1 LIAPL
6 VIVLALALS
15 GEAPP
20 EDPEPPL
27 LEPAAAASV
36 AAVADADPALAASA
50 TPEPVPATTV
60 APAPPPAPVA
70 PPPRPSLGGWRHA
83 FAVGGQVNWLV
94 SNEDSRYQFRSASFG
109 YHGSVGA
116 RGAFLDLAYLV
127 PLQARQDGAT
137 YTTGDY
143 YRTRAG
149 LDLLVGFNWR
159 WALPRDLEAEAGP
172 GLHAT
177 VIYLPGKDN
186 YRDFTASP
194 LGLGASGTFSWR
206 TGKRWLSRAVT
217 LGGSLA
223 AAWDFTDPA
232 HAGDLAH
239 GWTIRFALTVGLGGR
254 T

>member
-1 LIAPL
+1 MIAPF
-6 VIVLALALS
+6 VLALAL
-15 GEAPP
+15 GAA
-20 EDPEPPL
+20 EPVTPTL
-27 LEPAAAASV
+27 DPAAAASV
-36 AAVADADPALAASA
+36 ASPAEVDPTLAGSAAPEPALATSV
-50 TPEPVPATTV
+50 TPT
-60 APAPPPAPVA
+60 PPPN
-70 PPPRPSLGGWRHA
+70 PPAAGPSLGGWRHA
-83 FAVGGQVNWLV
+83 FAVGAQVNWLI
-94 SNEDSRYQFRSASFG
+94 SNEDSQYQFRSASFG

-137 YTTGDY
+137 YSTADY

-149 LDLLVGFNWR
+149 LDLLLGFNLR
-159 WALPRDLEAEAGP
+159 WALPRDLEVEAGP
-172 GLHAT
+172 GVHGT
-177 VIYLPGKDN
+177 FIYLPGKEG
-186 YRDFTASP
+186 YREFTASP
-194 LGLGASGTFSWR
+194 LGLGASGTCSWR

-239 GWTIRFALTVGLGGR
+239 GWTLRLALTVGLGGR

>member
-1 LIAPL
+1 VIAAL
-6 VIVLALALS
+6 VVAVALS
-15 GEAPP
+15 AGAEPDTPAPATVAPAEA
-20 EDPEPPL
+20 
-27 LEPAAAASV
+27 AR
-36 AAVADADPALAASA
+36 ADPATVASVDPAFAGSA
-50 TPEPVPATTV
+50 TPEVDPATTAAA
-60 APAPPPAPVA
+60 APAPLS

-83 FAVGGQVNWLV
+83 FAVGAQVNGLT
-94 SNEDSRYQFRSASFG
+94 SKEDSTYQFRCASFG
-109 YHGSVGA
+109 YHGSIGA

-159 WALPRDLEAEAGP
+159 WALPRDLEVEAGP

-194 LGLGASGTFSWR
+194 FGLGAAGAVAWR
-206 TGKRWLSRAVT
+206 TGARWLGRAVT
-217 LGGSLA
+217 VGGSVG
-223 AAWDFTDPA
+223 AAWDLRDPI
-232 HAGDLAH
+232 HANDLAH
-239 GWTIRFALTVGLGGR
+239 GWMVRGAVTVGLGGR